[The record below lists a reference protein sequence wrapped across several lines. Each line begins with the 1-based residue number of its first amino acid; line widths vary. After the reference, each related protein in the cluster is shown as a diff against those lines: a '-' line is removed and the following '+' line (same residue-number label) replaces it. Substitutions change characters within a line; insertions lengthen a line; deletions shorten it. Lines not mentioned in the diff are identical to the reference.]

1 MRPSH
6 VSSTSRLVQLFAIVI
21 VGFLPVASAHAD
33 PITITGVSGIATLVN
48 AGISPRATVNIA
60 GDGFS
65 ASVVTFNGAFGL
77 SACVTGR
84 ATGCTSANLG
94 WFSSDLGGT
103 VTFNGVAFTPT
114 ALDQLA
120 LTFNS
125 ITFVIPPEF
134 LNSSAIQITAPFT
147 FSGHFSRFQ
156 FPTEPI
162 ILSGEGTVNLLLVNR
177 TTIGGFNV
185 FFLDHA
191 DYVFGPRA
199 SGLTIEPVPEPA
211 TILLLASGLAGTL
224 LRLRKKT

>member
-1 MRPSH
+1 MRLSQ

-48 AGISPRATVNIA
+48 SSPSASGTVNIA

-65 ASVVTFNGAFGL
+65 ASVNTFNGSFGL
-77 SACVTGR
+77 GACTTGR
-84 ATGCTSANLG
+84 VTGCTSANLG
-94 WFSSDLGGT
+94 WFSSDLAGT
-103 VTFNGVAFTPT
+103 ITFNGATFIPT
-114 ALDQLA
+114 ALNQLS

-147 FSGHFSRFQ
+147 FSGHFSRVQ
-156 FPTEPI
+156 FPTEPV

-177 TTIGGFNV
+177 TIGGFNG

-199 SGLTIEPVPEPA
+199 SGLTIEPIPEPA